1 MDLMLKIL
9 LSGYKGRLWQPLIE
23 TRDLNLLAVLAT
35 LLKVIIEGGKFLK
48 LLLKVMLHLRSDLIS
63 SFCDDAD
70 GFVYVAGV
78 LAHCDEVA
86 GLSVER
92 GVGLFVVHCLVYT
105 IVFFLNVNE

>member
-1 MDLMLKIL
+1 
-9 LSGYKGRLWQPLIE
+9 
-23 TRDLNLLAVLAT
+23 
-35 LLKVIIEGGKFLK
+35 
-48 LLLKVMLHLRSDLIS
+48 MLHLRSDLIS

-92 GVGLFVVHCLVYT
+92 CVGLLVVHCLVYT